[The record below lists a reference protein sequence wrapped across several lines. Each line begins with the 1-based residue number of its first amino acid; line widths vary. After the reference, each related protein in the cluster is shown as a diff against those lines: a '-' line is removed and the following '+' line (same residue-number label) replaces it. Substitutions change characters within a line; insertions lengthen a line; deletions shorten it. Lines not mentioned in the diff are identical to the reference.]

1 MSVEGFDANC
11 LTKEERLAVL
21 NGSKSLVDL
30 GAIERPH
37 KVLPALLAD
46 LSPPDNPR
54 NKNGEEKTIQQEV
67 GRISLLIDSEGSSA
81 SMTSQD

>member
-1 MSVEGFDANC
+1 MFVERFDANR

-37 KVLPALLAD
+37 K
-46 LSPPDNPR
+46 
-54 NKNGEEKTIQQEV
+54 G
-67 GRISLLIDSEGSSA
+67 
-81 SMTSQD
+81 